1 VPTPALPADWPLME
15 YTGTLMHQ
23 AEARVRTNPAGTQTP
38 TLCLFLELDNATHTT
53 LQVEQPFPVGHFQQ
67 VEAAARRL
75 KQGTRVSVQAP
86 LVGMRLVA
94 RNAAHIHIINPAT
107 KLLKEAP

>member
-1 VPTPALPADWPLME
+1 MVE

-23 AEARVRTNPAGTQTP
+23 AEARVRPSPTGSQIP

-53 LQVEQPFPVGHFQQ
+53 LQVEQPFPVGHFHQ

-75 KQGTRVSVQAP
+75 KQGMRVTVQTP

-94 RNAAHIHIINPAT
+94 RNAAHIHVVKEPTTSPQEATEPCPA
-107 KLLKEAP
+107 